1 VHQPAPGLT
10 VFLGYNGRGVA
21 MATTLGT
28 LVAKNLIAPANNPL
42 PLPITEIRPIPL
54 HSLHR
59 IYATAILQMYR
70 FRDYLAH

>member
-1 VHQPAPGLT
+1 
-10 VFLGYNGRGVA
+10 

-28 LVAKNLIAPANNPL
+28 LVARNLIAPADNPL

-54 HSLHR
+54 HALHR
-59 IYATAILQMYR
+59 IYATAILQTYR